1 MIMGWKLPYSWKKA
15 AEKAVERAADRFS
28 SSMDAKISSM
38 MEHLV
43 KRIEDKVDSK
53 LVPVMDRLSALE
65 KTNTSSTRSGPS
77 SSSSDGSSGSV
88 SGPSIS
94 APSYLEI
101 KGWCAFKDR
110 ETLGLTEG
118 QAKEFVTKLRQGIGS
133 DFDSMIARVGTMR
146 VRNTKITCYL
156 RNPSLSNCKQI
167 REAMCAYIERENV
180 NCGGVTPYVIEE
192 KPVWRQEQQRTFG
205 KALGVAEHF
214 ARSTGKH
221 LSTEWYPFY
230 QVYVHESETSQP
242 IPLLSTASGAPVV
255 NAQGA
260 EMLGTSVDKL
270 ALACRRGT
278 T

>member
-1 MIMGWKLPYSWKKA
+1 
-15 AEKAVERAADRFS
+15 
-28 SSMDAKISSM
+28 
-38 MEHLV
+38 
-43 KRIEDKVDSK
+43 
-53 LVPVMDRLSALE
+53 
-65 KTNTSSTRSGPS
+65 
-77 SSSSDGSSGSV
+77 
-88 SGPSIS
+88 
-94 APSYLEI
+94 
-101 KGWCAFKDR
+101 
-110 ETLGLTEG
+110 
-118 QAKEFVTKLRQGIGS
+118 
-133 DFDSMIARVGTMR
+133 MIARVGTMR

-180 NCGGVTPYVIEE
+180 KLGGVTPYVIEE